1 MSGKFLRSAAVYTI
15 SNIVNAGIPFLM
27 LPILTRVLSPGDYG
41 IVAMFATT
49 VTILGAFTGLNVHS
63 AIGIRYFE
71 QDKLHLSSYIRTA
84 LALLLVSTATIS
96 ILLWLGAALFESVTH
111 LPREW
116 LVLAALVSGV
126 QFIVQIQLVLW
137 QSESKPWRYGFLRI
151 AQGLLDA
158 GLSLGFIFLLGYLW
172 QGRVGGQALAI
183 LAFAGLTLLLL
194 YRGGWLNGTINLK
207 AVKNLLWFGIPLVP
221 HTIGSLLIALADRFM
236 VANVLGL
243 VSTGIYMAG
252 LQLGLAMGLVADAF
266 VKAFGPWLNRQ
277 LANKDLESPKRI
289 VGAIYLS
296 FAVFVIL
303 GLVFYGVLLLV
314 FDWLLPQTYAGAKTV
329 LPFFVIGNAFLGMY
343 YAIAGLIFFSSQ
355 TYRISKITVMVG
367 VLSVPLTYFL
377 IQRFGI
383 LGAGMSYAVSQALIF
398 ALAWNESRKLFNL
411 PWGDVTA
418 CVSLVLRSR

>member
-1 MSGKFLRSAAVYTI
+1 MSRIFLRSAAVYTI

-71 QDKLHLSSYIRTA
+71 QDKSYLPSYIRTA
-84 LALLLVSTATIS
+84 LALLLVSTAAS
-96 ILLWLGAALFESVTH
+96 AILLWLGAALFESVTH

-116 LVLAALVSGV
+116 LALAALVSGA

-137 QSESKPWRYGFLRI
+137 QSENRPWRYGVLRI
-151 AQGLLDA
+151 AQSLLDA
-158 GLSLGFIFLLGYLW
+158 GLSLGFIFFFGYLW

-183 LAFAGLTLLLL
+183 MVFAGLTALLL
-194 YRGGWLNGTINLK
+194 YRGRWLNGTITLRT
-207 AVKNLLWFGIPLVP
+207 VKSLLWFGIPLVP
-221 HTIGSLLIALADRFM
+221 HTISSLLIALADRFM

-243 VSTGIYMAG
+243 ASTGIYMAG
-252 LQLGLAMGLVADAF
+252 LQLGLVMGLVADAF
-266 VKAFGPWLNRQ
+266 VKAFGPWLNHQ
-277 LANKDLESPKRI
+277 LANKDLEASKRI

-303 GLVFYGVLLLV
+303 GLVFYGALLLV
-314 FDWLLPQTYAGAKTV
+314 FDWLLPQTYAGAKAV
-329 LPFFVIGNAFLGMY
+329 LPFFVVGNVFLGMY
-343 YAIAGLIFFSSQ
+343 YAIVGLIFFSSQ

-367 VLSVPLTYFL
+367 LLSVPLTFLL
-377 IQRFGI
+377 IQHYGI
-383 LGAGMSYAVSQALIF
+383 LGAGMSYAVSQGLIF

-411 PWGDVTA
+411 PWGDAAA
-418 CVSLVLRSR
+418 CVRVVLRGR

>member
-27 LPILTRVLSPGDYG
+27 LPILTRVLTPGDYG
-41 IVAMFATT
+41 IVAMFATM
-49 VTILGAFTGLNVHS
+49 VTILGAFTGLNVHG

-71 QDKLHLSSYIRTA
+71 QDKLHLPSYIRTA
-84 LALLLVSTATIS
+84 LALLLVSTAAIS
-96 ILLWLGAALFESVTH
+96 ILLWLGATLFESVTH

-126 QFIVQIQLVLW
+126 QFIVQIQLVVW
-137 QSESKPWRYGFLRI
+137 QSENRPLRYGVLRI
-151 AQGLLDA
+151 AQSLLDA

-172 QGRVGGQALAI
+172 QGRVGGQAFAI
-183 LAFAGLTLLLL
+183 LVFAGLTLLFL

-207 AVKNLLWFGIPLVP
+207 AAKNLLWFGIPLVP
-221 HTIGSLLIALADRFM
+221 HTISSLLIALADRFM

-243 VSTGIYMAG
+243 ASTGIYMAG
-252 LQLGLAMGLVADAF
+252 LQLGLAMGLIADAF

-314 FDWLLPQTYAGAKTV
+314 FDWLLPQTYAGARAV
-329 LPFFVIGNAFLGMY
+329 LPFFVLGNAFLGMY
-343 YAIAGLIFFSSQ
+343 YAVAGLIFFSSQ
-355 TYRISKITVMVG
+355 TYRISKITVLVG
-367 VLSVPLTYFL
+367 LLSLPLTYFL

-398 ALAWNESRKLFNL
+398 ALAWNESRRLFNL